1 MKPSTS
7 TPHRQ
12 PHEQP
17 RKQAYLKPWIF
28 GIIAGSVFVFVEVVF
43 SFYPP
48 GAYVFCLSCHTRDL
62 VNTLSNWF
70 FQAGYQVAAVGKQA
84 LMLTSPAVVLGAFF
98 AASLFRERRPV
109 KAEKPVMF
117 FIIGFSIMVIGI
129 LIFGCPTRLLLR
141 SGYGDLYG
149 IGAVL
154 AMLGGIA
161 AGTALLRWRN
171 R

>member
-7 TPHRQ
+7 T
-12 PHEQP
+12 P

-28 GIIAGSVFVFVEVVF
+28 GIIAGSLFVLVEVVF

-62 VNTLSNWF
+62 INTLSNWF
-70 FQAGYQVAAVGKQA
+70 FQAGFQVAAVGKQA
-84 LMLTSPAVVLGAFF
+84 LMLTSPAVLAGAFIAVF
-98 AASLFRERRPV
+98 VFKERRLQ
-109 KAEKPVMF
+109 KAEKPLLF
-117 FIIGFSIMVIGI
+117 FILGFSIMIIGI

-161 AGTALLRWRN
+161 AGTALLRWRS